1 MPKERTGT
9 GPNRRRVLAGFA
21 GGAGALLLGS
31 ALGPVGFGAAPR
43 PAAAAL
49 TGTDHADI
57 QRVERYLNDVD
68 TLKARFRQIAEDG
81 GIAQG
86 TIYLRRP
93 GRMRVEYDPP
103 VPVLL
108 VADGML
114 VSYYDSE
121 LDQLTQV
128 PLRSTPAWFLLRD
141 PIDLGGDIT
150 VTEVERAPGAL
161 RVSMYQTDEPD
172 AGSVEL
178 VFAEDPLQLRQW
190 TITDAQGKEVL
201 IRLES
206 VSYGASMAN
215 ELFATPRTRRQQGI
229 R

>member
-1 MPKERTGT
+1 PATPADRLQPRGAAARTDGEGRRRQPRQPRRQARGPGPQHRRDRERLHMPKERTGT
-9 GPNRRRVLAGFA
+9 GPNLRRGRAGTA
-21 GGAGALLLGS
+21 GGAAALLRGS

-57 QRVERYLNDVD
+57 QRVERYFNDVD

-108 VADGML
+108 V
-114 VSYYDSE
+114 
-121 LDQLTQV
+121 
-128 PLRSTPAWFLLRD
+128 
-141 PIDLGGDIT
+141 
-150 VTEVERAPGAL
+150 
-161 RVSMYQTDEPD
+161 
-172 AGSVEL
+172 
-178 VFAEDPLQLRQW
+178 
-190 TITDAQGKEVL
+190 
-201 IRLES
+201 
-206 VSYGASMAN
+206 
-215 ELFATPRTRRQQGI
+215 
-229 R
+229 